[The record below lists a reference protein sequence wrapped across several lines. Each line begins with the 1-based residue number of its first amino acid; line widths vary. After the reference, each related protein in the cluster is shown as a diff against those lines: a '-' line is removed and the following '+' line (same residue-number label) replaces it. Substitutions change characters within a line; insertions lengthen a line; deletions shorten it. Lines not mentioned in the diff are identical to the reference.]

1 MNEAGTPPTKEV
13 RTAAAP
19 KRAQALRRGFG
30 IALLVA
36 ALVALGR
43 LAGGRV
49 PEFAAWVEG
58 LGWWAPA
65 AFIVAFFFW
74 VLVRR
79 ASHSACRATGARS
92 SGRPRGCPEGRY

>member
-13 RTAAAP
+13 RTAAEAAP

-43 LAGGRV
+43 LAGGRDNDYNLLAEHFEKHIDV
-49 PEFAAWVEG
+49 DG
-58 LGWWAPA
+58 
-65 AFIVAFFFW
+65 IIK
-74 VLVRR
+74 
-79 ASHSACRATGARS
+79 SAKL
-92 SGRPRGCPEGRY
+92 